1 VQYLY
6 LSNTSLGTVKYNNNN
21 IGKRGL
27 FDCNSAQ
34 NENGLHEL
42 FSDFL
47 VYPCHLTSMLSI
59 KPDIGSGVKL
69 QLMTELVVDRLNL
82 KCIMLSVHLK
92 SRTFL
97 VRRWSLTPDLLIT

>member
-1 VQYLY
+1 MQCLY
-6 LSNTSLGTVKYNNNN
+6 LSNTSSGTVKYNDND
-21 IGKRGL
+21 IGERGL

-47 VYPCHLTSMLSI
+47 VYPCPLTSMLSF

-69 QLMTELVVDRLNL
+69 QLRAELVMDRLNL
-82 KCIMLSVHLK
+82 KCIMHSVHLNPEY
-92 SRTFL
+92 F
-97 VRRWSLTPDLLIT
+97 W